1 MYVQLEP
8 NPLTY
13 LFYISIFTRHH
24 PTPCKIRP
32 EKPSLFSQKP
42 NRYRRIPGENPL
54 VFAGVCHWFDRDQI
68 PSPYLIRPAGQPMI
82 CRKNIFPQGVAIC
95 PRNVPIYSEG
105 QFGQLGQQLA
115 RICRR
120 GSAYDTGAAR
130 PSWISPCGAR
140 CPVRLRG
147 YLMISKYIY
156 TYTYL
161 FIINTSYLK
170 MRFFN
175 G

>member
-1 MYVQLEP
+1 MP
-8 NPLTY
+8 IFSTY
-13 LFYISIFTRHH
+13 RFLNYTSSHRPGSPTRNRHH
-24 PTPCKIRP
+24 FRRNHFNIAKYRVKTCYFSPGFDTVLTAPRSHRCFRCERQITSRSAGKIFFAQRVTFCP
-32 EKPSLFSQKP
+32 EMFLYIVRDISQ
-42 NRYRRIPGENPL
+42 
-54 VFAGVCHWFDRDQI
+54 
-68 PSPYLIRPAGQPMI
+68 S
-82 CRKNIFPQGVAIC
+82 
-95 PRNVPIYSEG
+95 
-105 QFGQLGQQLA
+105 GQQLT

-120 GSAYDTGAAR
+120 GSANDTDATR
-130 PSWISPCGAR
+130 PSWISPYGGY
-140 CPVRLRG
+140 LRG